1 MPIISEQLALAIQHH
16 QAGRL
21 RAAEEIYRQVLT
33 IDSRQPAALHLL
45 GVIAHQVGRHDVA
58 IELIEAAIKVHGTEA
73 AFHVNLGEAYR
84 ALHRLA
90 EAIACYER
98 ALQLQPDFADAYLNL
113 GNAFKDL
120 GRLDEAAASY
130 RRAVDLQPDFAIAH
144 NNLGNVRKEQ
154 GRLDE
159 AIVCYEAALRLKPD
173 FAEAYYNLGVA
184 LEFQKRFS
192 EAAACYQSALRAR
205 PDYAEAHNN
214 LGNVHKEQGRLEEA
228 AACYLRALGLKP
240 DFAGAHNNLGNIR
253 QARGLLPE
261 AITCYERALALNPS
275 FAEAH
280 NNLGTA
286 LKDQGRL
293 HEAIACFEQTL
304 RFMPYFAE
312 AHYNLG
318 NALDCQGRSLEA
330 IACYRRA
337 VHLRPDYAEGHNNL
351 GSVLKEQGLLD
362 EAMACYRRAL
372 ELKPDFAEAH
382 NNLGTVFKVQ
392 ERLDEASSCYVRALQ
407 LKPDYAEAHN
417 NLGTVRKDQGR
428 LTDAI
433 ACFRRAVELNPEA
446 AAIHSNLA
454 YSLHFCPGYDAQAIR
469 EEQCR
474 WDRRHAGPLARLQ
487 APHVNDPSPNRL
499 LRIGYVSPDFSLHPV
514 GRFLLPLLQ
523 AHDHESVQVFCYSSV
538 AVPDK
543 ITEDCRTHA
552 DVWRDVLGR
561 SDADVA
567 QAIRQD
573 LIDILVDLT
582 MHMGNN
588 RLLVFARKPAPV
600 QVTYLAYGGTTG
612 LTAMDYR
619 LTDPYLDPRGQ
630 NGQFYVE
637 ESVYLPESY
646 WCYRPPLELPEVA
659 ALPVLVN
666 RYMTFGC
673 LNNFCKVTEPT
684 LEAWSRLLAALP
696 EARLL
701 LHARAGS
708 HRDAVRAFFVR
719 RQVAS
724 ERVTFLD
731 LVPLPRYFSTYE
743 SFDIALDPFPYGGG
757 TTTCDALWMGVPVVS
772 LAGQTAVGRAG
783 LSILSNVGLAELVAH
798 DADKYVRLALDL
810 AQDVRRLR
818 ELRAGLRDRLRA
830 SPLLN
835 ASSFARNVEAAY
847 RVMWQRWCAGVSQGV
862 PLHKN

>member
-1 MPIISEQLALAIQHH
+1 MPTISEQLALAIEHH

-33 IDSRQPAALHLL
+33 IDSQQPAALHLL

-58 IELIEAAIKVHGTEA
+58 VELIEAAIKVHGTEA

-84 ALHRLA
+84 ALHRLP
-90 EAIACYER
+90 EAIACFQR
-98 ALQLQPDFADAYLNL
+98 ALQLQPDFADASLNL
-113 GNAFKDL
+113 GNAFKDQGL
-120 GRLDEAAASY
+120 LDEAAASY
-130 RRAVDLQPDFAIAH
+130 RRALDLQRDFAMAH

-154 GRLDE
+154 GRLDA
-159 AIVCYEAALRLKPD
+159 AIACYEEALRLKPD
-173 FAEAYYNLGVA
+173 FAEARYNLGVA

-192 EAAACYQSALRAR
+192 EAAACYQSALRLR

-214 LGNVHKEQGRLEEA
+214 LGNVHKEQGRLEDA
-228 AACYLRALGLKP
+228 AACYQRALELKP
-240 DFAGAHNNLGNIR
+240 DFGGAHNNLGNIR
-253 QARGLLPE
+253 QAQGRLPE
-261 AITCYERALALNPS
+261 AITCYELALALDPS
-275 FAEAH
+275 YAEAH

-293 HEAIACFEQTL
+293 REASACFEQAL
-304 RFMPYFAE
+304 RLKPDFAE
-312 AHYNLG
+312 AHFNLG
-318 NALDCQGRSLEA
+318 NALDCQGRRLEA
-330 IACYRRA
+330 TACYQRA

-351 GSVLKEQGLLD
+351 GNVLKELGRLD
-362 EAMACYRRAL
+362 EAIAHFQRAL
-372 ELKPDFAEAH
+372 EFNPNFAEAH
-382 NNLGTVFKVQ
+382 NNLGTVFKDQ
-392 ERLDEASSCYVRALQ
+392 ERLDEASACYMRALQ
-407 LKPDYAEAHN
+407 LKPDYAEAHS

-433 ACFRRAVELNPEA
+433 ASFGRAVELKPESA
-446 AAIHSNLA
+446 ASHSNLA
-454 YSLHFCPGYDAQAIR
+454 YSLHFCPGYDARAIR

-474 WDRRHAGPLARLQ
+474 WDQQHARPLARLLL
-487 APHVNDPSPNRL
+487 PHANDPAPNRL

-538 AVPDK
+538 AAPDK
-543 ITEDCRTHA
+543 ITDDCRAHA

-567 QAIRQD
+567 QAIRHD
-573 LIDILVDLT
+573 RIDILVDLT

-600 QVTYLAYGGTTG
+600 QVTYLAYCGTTG
-612 LTAMDYR
+612 LAAIDYR
-619 LTDPYLDPRGQ
+619 LTDPYLDPPGQ
-630 NGQFYVE
+630 NGRIYVE
-637 ESVYLPESY
+637 ESIHLPETY
-646 WCYRPPLELPEVA
+646 WCYRPPLEVPEVA
-659 ALPVLVN
+659 ALPALENKYV
-666 RYMTFGC
+666 TFGC

-708 HRDAVRAFFVR
+708 HRDEVRAFFGGRGVGP
-719 RQVAS
+719 
-724 ERVTFLD
+724 ERVTFVD
-731 LVPLPRYFSTYE
+731 LAPLPRYFSTYE
-743 SFDIALDPFPYGGG
+743 SLDIALDPFPYGGG

-798 DADKYVRLALDL
+798 DSDTYVRLALEL
-810 AQDVRRLR
+810 AQDVERLR

-847 RVMWQRWCAGVSQGV
+847 REMWRRWCAGVSQGV
-862 PLHKN
+862 PLHQN